1 MPMNT
6 IPSLETLALRASQRI
21 GSPLSLA
28 LHTVFFVGIFCLKW
42 FGFSL
47 DQILLILTTIV
58 SLEAIYLAIFIQM
71 TVNQHSRQIE
81 EVSEDVEELG
91 ENIEG
96 ISEDVDHLHENIEEI
111 GEDVE
116 EMSKD
121 IDTIQEDVKEI
132 GEDVEEISEDV
143 EELSEEIEQ
152 DDREDAEEQLESLRH
167 IDRIESSLQALLLEI
182 QTMKRDRVDRKE

>member
-1 MPMNT
+1 MNT
-6 IPSLETLALRASQRI
+6 IPPLETLAIRASQRI

-28 LHTVFFVGIFCLKW
+28 IHTVFFVGIFSLKL

-81 EVSEDVEELG
+81 EVSEDVEVLG
-91 ENIEG
+91 
-96 ISEDVDHLHENIEEI
+96 ENIEEI

-116 EMSKD
+116 EISKD

-132 GEDVEEISEDV
+132 SEDVEEISEDV

-152 DDREDAEEQLESLRH
+152 DDREDAAEQLESLKH
-167 IDRIESSLQALLLEI
+167 IDRIENSLQTLLLEI
-182 QTMKRDRVDRKE
+182 QTMKRDRTDRKE